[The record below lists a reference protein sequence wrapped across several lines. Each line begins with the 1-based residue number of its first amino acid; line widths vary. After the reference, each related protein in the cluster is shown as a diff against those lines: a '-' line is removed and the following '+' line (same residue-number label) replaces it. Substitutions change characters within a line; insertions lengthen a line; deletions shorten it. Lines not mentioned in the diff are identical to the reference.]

1 MDFCSSGTSCLCA
14 STRRK
19 GILLNLLILC
29 FIRAKCSDQ
38 ATKQRSSGDQVAI
51 KEWSTSAQ
59 AVFKPCSI
67 SGVPPKFWF
76 CPNKPIEDHEC
87 ITFFLDNI
95 GNESNTANVWCFED
109 YCFWT
114 ASKFQYKKLNCLREE
129 WVRTMLLP
137 NEWNNLLTICIACFC
152 VFREGVCSAFV
163 LIANVY
169 LHISKIW
176 GMNHTPQI
184 FYLILRNIFCTQH
197 LRFYA
202 M

>member
-1 MDFCSSGTSCLCA
+1 MFGVLRTIA
-14 STRRK
+14 FE
-19 GILLNLLILC
+19 LLQS
-29 FIRAKCSDQ
+29 F
-38 ATKQRSSGDQVAI
+38 
-51 KEWSTSAQ
+51 
-59 AVFKPCSI
+59 
-67 SGVPPKFWF
+67 
-76 CPNKPIEDHEC
+76 NKKI
-87 ITFFLDNI
+87 
-95 GNESNTANVWCFED
+95 
-109 YCFWT
+109 
-114 ASKFQYKKLNCLREE
+114 NCLREE